1 MTTELTV
8 EGMTCEKCEEVVEQA
23 LEMADGVQDA
33 DADRYEETAVIEGDV
48 EDPAVLVEKVEL
60 AGYEAAV

>member
-23 LEMADGVQDA
+23 LEMADGVDSAQ
-33 DADRYEETAVIEGDV
+33 ADRYEETAAVEGNV
-48 EDPAVLVEKVEL
+48 EDPEVLVEKVEL
-60 AGYEAAV
+60 AGYEAAI